1 MEYLALPF
9 VLHKGYLGRAEIYDS
24 IAQSVGLILCTR
36 LKMLPFD
43 RNYGCDIWE
52 QEFSDVQTI
61 NKSDMRASVRNAI
74 SVYEK
79 RLDNVAVSF
88 ADMSDGKP
96 HSIGL
101 VAKVTGTYFDG
112 KSKKRFEANYNVG

>member
-9 VLHKGYLGRAEIYDS
+9 VLRDGYLGRAELFDS
-24 IAQSVGLILCTR
+24 IAQSIGMILSTR
-36 LKMLPFD
+36 LNMLPFD
-43 RNYGCDIWE
+43 KNYGCDIWE
-52 QEFSDVQTI
+52 KEFSDVQTL
-61 NKSDMRASVRNAI
+61 NKSDMRASLRNAI
-74 SVYEK
+74 SIYEK

-88 ADMSDGKP
+88 ANLSDSKP
-96 HSIGL
+96 HLIGM